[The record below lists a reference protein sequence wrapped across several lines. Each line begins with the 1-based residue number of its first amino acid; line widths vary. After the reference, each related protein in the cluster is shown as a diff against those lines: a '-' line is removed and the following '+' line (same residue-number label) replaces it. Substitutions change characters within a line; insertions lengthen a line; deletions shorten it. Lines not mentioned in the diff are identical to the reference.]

1 MQEQT
6 EGYNKRWTIN
16 EIKIN
21 EKGKSERAF
30 STKQG
35 VKNIIIC
42 HNQTKLQSKTRLF
55 KKNIEKNKTKKQI
68 NLIAR
73 TNWKCNNSLKITDRR

>member
-6 EGYNKRWTIN
+6 ERYNKRWTIN

-55 KKNIEKNKTKKQI
+55 KKILKKTKQKNRLIWLPAQI
-68 NLIAR
+68 GNV
-73 TNWKCNNSLKITDRR
+73 TTV

>member
-6 EGYNKRWTIN
+6 ERYNKRWTIN

-55 KKNIEKNKTKKQI
+55 KTKTKKQI

>member
-6 EGYNKRWTIN
+6 ERYNKRWTIN

-55 KKNIEKNKTKKQI
+55 KEYWKNKTKKKKI

>member
-6 EGYNKRWTIN
+6 ERYNKRWTIN

-55 KKNIEKNKTKKQI
+55 KEYWKNKTKKNRLIWLPAQI
-68 NLIAR
+68 ENV
-73 TNWKCNNSLKITDRR
+73 TTV